1 VQADHRVERDG
12 VGMGKQLD
20 LPIYLFHQGTATRAY
35 EFLGAHPCRKGKRDG
50 YVFRLWA
57 PRAKNV
63 YLTGEFNDWDP
74 MSAPMKKITQQGL
87 WELFY
92 PDVRQYDLYKY
103 TVEDQD
109 GNLHSKADPYGFHME
124 TRPATASRAY
134 DISGYRWQDD
144 GWMKQRSESPPY
156 GKPVNIY
163 EVHLGSWRKYK
174 DGQFFDYGKIA
185 DELIP
190 YALEMGYTHLEL
202 MPISEYPLDA
212 SWGYQVLGYYAPTSR
227 YGTPK
232 DFMAFVDACH
242 KAGLGI
248 ILDWVP
254 GHFPKDR
261 DGLFL
266 FDGTPCYEYEDPL
279 KNSHEEWGTM
289 IFDWGKNEVRSFLIS
304 NAMFWFDNYHVDG
317 LRVDAVA
324 SMLYLDYGRKE
335 GQWRPNCYGG
345 RENLEAVS
353 FLKDLNKAVFSSYPN
368 VLMIAEESTAWPL
381 VTSPVD
387 AGGLGFNFKWNM
399 GWMNDSLDYMRT
411 DPLFRKGRHQ
421 ALTFPLT
428 YAFSENYILPLSHDE
443 VVHGKGSLLNKM
455 PGKYEEKFAGLRA
468 YYGYMMAHPGKKLLF
483 MGGEFG
489 QFSEWDHAKE
499 LDWLL
504 LDYDLHKRMKDYVA
518 DLNHLYL
525 DREPLWEL
533 ERDWKGFRWH
543 VSDDSAMNIIAFS
556 RIGLKGQELMVV
568 CNFAP
573 VFRTDYRLPAEGPDE
588 YVLLLDSNHKK
599 YGGTGQGTKEVL
611 KAEEDPMFQQYTV
624 SLDLPPLSTLY
635 YQRR

>member
-1 VQADHRVERDG
+1 
-12 VGMGKQLD
+12 MGKQLD
-20 LPIYLFHQGTATRAY
+20 MPVYLFHQGTATRAY
-35 EFLGAHPCRKGKRDG
+35 ELLGAHPCREGEREG

-63 YLTGEFNDWDP
+63 YLTGEFNNWNP
-74 MSAPMKKITQQGL
+74 SSTPMKRITEQGL
-87 WELFY
+87 WEIFY
-92 PDVRQYDLYKY
+92 PGINQYDLYKY
-103 TVEDQD
+103 TVEDRD
-109 GNLHSKADPYGFHME
+109 GNMHSKADPYGFHME
-124 TRPATASRAY
+124 TRPATASRVY
-134 DISGYRWQDD
+134 DVSGFRWQDKE
-144 GWMKQRSESPPY
+144 WIEQRGKTPPY
-156 GKPVNIY
+156 DRPVNIY
-163 EVHLGSWRKYK
+163 EVHLGSWKKYT
-174 DGQFFDYGKIA
+174 DGNYFDYGKIA
-185 DELIP
+185 LELIP

-202 MPISEYPLDA
+202 MPISEYPFDP

-242 KAGLGI
+242 RAGLGV

-254 GHFPKDR
+254 GHFPKDG
-261 DGLFL
+261 DGLYR
-266 FDGTPCYEYEDPL
+266 FDGTPCYEYEAPL
-279 KNSHEEWGTM
+279 KSSHEEWGTM

-304 NAMFWFDNYHVDG
+304 NAMFWYDLYHVDG

-324 SMLYLDYGRKE
+324 SMLYLDYGRDHGE
-335 GQWRPNCYGG
+335 WRPNCHGG

-381 VTSPVD
+381 VTSPID

-399 GWMNDSLDYMRT
+399 GWMNDSLDYMKT
-411 DPLFRKGRHQ
+411 DPLFRKGMHH

-455 PGKYEEKFAGLRA
+455 PGSYEDKFAGLRA

-489 QFSEWDHAKE
+489 QFSEWDFAKE

-504 LDYDLHKRMKDYVA
+504 LEYDLHKRMKDYVA
-518 DLNHLYL
+518 ELNHLYL
-525 DREPLWEL
+525 AHEPLWET
-533 ERDWKGFRWH
+533 EKDWKGFRWH
-543 VSDDSAMNIIAFS
+543 VADDSAMNIIAFS
-556 RIGLKGQELMVV
+556 RIGLKGQELLVI

-573 VFRTDYRLPAEGPDE
+573 VLRADYRLPAEGPGD
-588 YVLLLDSNHKK
+588 YAILLDSNHKK
-599 YGGTGQGTKEVL
+599 YGGNGEGTKKVL
-611 KAEEDPMFQQYTV
+611 KAKKDTRSQKYTI

>member
-1 VQADHRVERDG
+1 
-12 VGMGKQLD
+12 MGKQLKM
-20 LPIYLFHQGTATRAY
+20 PVYLFHQGTAQKAY
-35 EFLGAHPCRKGKRDG
+35 EILGAHPCREGGRGG

-57 PRAKNV
+57 PKAKNV
-63 YLTGEFNDWDP
+63 FLTGEFNNWEP
-74 MSAPMKKITQQGL
+74 CSIPMKKITEQGI
-87 WELFY
+87 WEVFQ
-92 PDVRQYDLYKY
+92 PDIKQFDLYKY
-103 TVEDQD
+103 TVEDQN
-109 GNLHSKADPYGFHME
+109 GNMYSKADPYGFHME

-134 DISGYRWQDD
+134 DLDGYQWQD
-144 GWMKQRSESPPY
+144 GEWLKRRSETPPY
-156 GKPVNIY
+156 DKPVNIY
-163 EVHLGSWRKYK
+163 EVHLGSWKKYA
-174 DGQFFDYGKIA
+174 DGNYFDYGKIA
-185 DELIP
+185 SELIP
-190 YALEMGYTHLEL
+190 YALKMGYTHLEL
-202 MPISEYPLDA
+202 MPVSEYPLDA

-227 YGTPK
+227 YGAPK
-232 DFMAFVDACH
+232 DFMAFIDACH
-242 KAGLGI
+242 QAGLGV

-254 GHFPKDR
+254 GHFPKDAG
-261 DGLFL
+261 GLYM
-266 FDGTPCYEYEDPL
+266 FDGTPCYEYADPL

-289 IFDWGKNEVRSFLIS
+289 IFDWGRNEVRSFLIS
-304 NAMFWFDNYHVDG
+304 NAMFWFDRYHVDG

-335 GQWRPNCYGG
+335 GLWRPNCHGG

-353 FLKDLNKAVFSSYPN
+353 FLRDLNKAVFGNYPN

-399 GWMNDSLDYMRT
+399 GWMNDSLDYMKT
-411 DPLFRKGRHQ
+411 DPLFRKGKHN

-443 VVHGKGSLLNKM
+443 VVHGKGSLLDKM
-455 PGKYEEKFAGLRA
+455 PGSYEEKFGGLRA

-489 QFSEWDHAKE
+489 QFAEWDYGKE

-504 LDYDLHKRMKDYVA
+504 LDYELHQKMKSYVT

-525 DREPLWEL
+525 SSPPLWQL
-533 ERDWKGFRWH
+533 EKDWKGFQWK
-543 VSDDSAMNIIAFS
+543 SADDSAMNIIAFS
-556 RIGLKGQELMVV
+556 RIGIEGQGLLVI

-573 VFRTDYRLPAEGPDE
+573 VFRSNYQLPAEEAGD
-588 YVLLLDSNHKK
+588 YVLLLDSNDIK
-599 YGGTGQGTKEVL
+599 YGGSGSGAKKKL
-611 KAEEDPMFQQYTV
+611 SAEEHP
-624 SLDLPPLSTLY
+624 SLKKYIILADLPPLSTLY